1 MPTKLRLLFLF
12 FGITLLFSLGNSA
25 LPLIDRDEPRFAE
38 ASREMM
44 DSGNWIV
51 PSFNNA
57 PRYDKPPL
65 IYWLQIA
72 SYKTL
77 GVNEFAARLPSA
89 LCTSLTAILLMLWGT
104 RIADPV
110 TGIRA
115 GTIFFLSLQLFMHGR
130 ASVADLPMVL
140 CVTAAA
146 WAGWEWVHSP
156 RRHSLALLF
165 WSILALGF
173 LAKGPIAWIPIG
185 MTAWL
190 AWQRSKENAPAPSAL
205 AWGAGTLFM
214 LILVGLWGIPA
225 LIATKGAFAAKGL
238 GDHVIGR
245 SLIAMEGHG
254 AKSILGYILS
264 LPFYFVSVFASFFPW
279 SIWIP
284 AAFAFYKRSR
294 TPQTAYLICG
304 VLLTFGIFTISRTK
318 LPHYTLP
325 AFPLLALLLAIWW
338 RDHKSPE
345 LFRKTVQITAAVFVF
360 LPLFVFPRVTALSAT
375 EAMVW
380 RLASDLTTETA
391 VALTEYQ
398 EPSLIWG
405 VRKLTNQFPEIISET
420 NVEPWLSRPGP
431 RVCIVT
437 AAAAEKITGPWVRK
451 EAKGWNLAK
460 GRKVH
465 LIALSASPVPAAN
478 QSPAPAV
485 QQTSPS
491 SNAGKETSP
500 ISP

>member
-1 MPTKLRLLFLF
+1 MPTKHRLLLLF

-44 DSGNWIV
+44 DSGNWVV

-89 LCTSLTAILLMLWGT
+89 LCTALTAILLILWGS
-104 RIADPV
+104 RIADPI

-115 GTIFFLSLQLFMHGR
+115 GTIFILCLQLFIHGR

-146 WAGWEWVHSP
+146 WAGWEWVQRP
-156 RRHSLALLF
+156 RSHSLAFLF
-165 WSILALGF
+165 WSVLALGF
-173 LAKGPIAWIPIG
+173 LAKGPIAWLPIG

-190 AWQRSKENAPAPSAL
+190 SWQRSKEKAPTPSPL
-205 AWGAGTLFM
+205 AWVTGSVVM

-238 GDHVIGR
+238 GEHIIGR

-254 AKSILGYILS
+254 AKSILGYVLS
-264 LPFYFVSVFASFFPW
+264 LPFYFATVFASFFPW
-279 SIWIP
+279 SIWLP
-284 AAFAFYKRSR
+284 SAVLFYKRSR
-294 TPQTAYLICG
+294 TQQTAYLICG

-325 AFPLLALLLAIWW
+325 AFPLIALLLALWW
-338 RDHKSPE
+338 KEHKTPD
-345 LFRKTVQITAAVFVF
+345 LFRKTVRITAAAFVFV
-360 LPLFVFPRVTALSAT
+360 PLFIFPRVAALSAT

-380 RLASDLTTETA
+380 RLASDTTAETA

-420 NVEPWLSRPGP
+420 NVEQWLSRPGP

-451 EAKGWNLAK
+451 EAKGWNFAK
-460 GRKVH
+460 GRRVH
-465 LIALSASPVPAAN
+465 LIALSPVPDPI
-478 QSPAPAV
+478 QSSEPALE
-485 QQTSPS
+485 QSPS
-491 SNAGKETSP
+491 STPGEKASSP